1 MSSGNRTLGLP
12 SSLWRARLSRRI
24 VFWIFLSIWLIE
36 AIILVPSLMRQERE
50 PLAYL
55 RSRAAAQAEG
65 ILSTPTDLAT
75 TTNATVPSSDDGSL
89 GATVLRPL
97 RIT

>member
-1 MSSGNRTLGLP
+1 MP
-12 SSLWRARLSRRI
+12 
-24 VFWIFLSIWLIE
+24 
-36 AIILVPSLMRQERE
+36 QERE